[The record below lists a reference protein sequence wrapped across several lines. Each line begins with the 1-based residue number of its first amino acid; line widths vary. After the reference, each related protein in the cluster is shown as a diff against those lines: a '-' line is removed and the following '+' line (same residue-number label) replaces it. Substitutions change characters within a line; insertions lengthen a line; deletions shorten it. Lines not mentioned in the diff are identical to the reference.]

1 MLRPGE
7 RNRLEEG
14 INYFPAGAPR
24 RTLFFT
30 LPPGAGPGLS
40 TCAAAAEENFEPTR
54 VTQDAA
60 GRPGRQK
67 TTNTARAPG

>member
-30 LPPGAGPGLS
+30 LASLSNAVERESSSYSGPELS
-40 TCAAAAEENFEPTR
+40 
-54 VTQDAA
+54 
-60 GRPGRQK
+60 
-67 TTNTARAPG
+67 

>member
-30 LPPGAGPGLS
+30 LGAMYMYMYMYSILQAWAIDRTKS
-40 TCAAAAEENFEPTR
+40 W
-54 VTQDAA
+54 
-60 GRPGRQK
+60 
-67 TTNTARAPG
+67 RAV

>member
-30 LPPGAGPGLS
+30 LKSPPFAFSPI
-40 TCAAAAEENFEPTR
+40 F
-54 VTQDAA
+54 
-60 GRPGRQK
+60 RQSHVL
-67 TTNTARAPG
+67 NE

>member
-24 RTLFFT
+24 RTLFST
-30 LPPGAGPGLS
+30 LMSLDEGVE
-40 TCAAAAEENFEPTR
+40 AAQCRRRTVEAAP
-54 VTQDAA
+54 VQ
-60 GRPGRQK
+60 RPHLPATK
-67 TTNTARAPG
+67 SE